1 MKAVIA
7 ALLLLAAGCGTRKAE
22 TVQAEAQPQ
31 TPAKPA
37 PETHVT
43 LSEAAQKQSG
53 VVTVPVTVGNVAE
66 ALHVTGRI
74 TLNENQTWRVGA
86 ITEGRI
92 LKVNVNAGDIV
103 TEGQVL
109 ALMHSHDVHEGRA
122 LYERA
127 QSEASRTRGNEIQA
141 RRVRDRAKRLYDLKA
156 ASLEQLEHAENE
168 LKNMQA
174 AVAQA
179 QIEVDRTRT
188 HLVDFLGVHLEEP
201 EHHEP
206 GKHDG
211 DEDLIPS
218 KAPAAGIII
227 QRHVTSGTVVQPGTG
242 MFTISN
248 LGALWMMA
256 AVPEEHLSR
265 LKINMPVKV
274 TVQAHPGTV
283 FRGRITRLDEQ
294 LDAATRT
301 IQARIDLT
309 NPRGLLKPEMYADA
323 ELELPGTRSAL
334 YVPEHA
340 IQEVKGNATV
350 FVRRGPTEFEAIAI
364 ETGRSANG
372 MVEVRSALQ
381 AGDAVVEKGAFI
393 LKSQLLKSSLTEE

>member
-1 MKAVIA
+1 MNALLA
-7 ALLLLAAGCGTRKAE
+7 ALLLLAAGCGARKSE
-22 TVQAEAQPQ
+22 TVQAEAQSRPSA
-31 TPAKPA
+31 PAA

-43 LSEAAQKQSG
+43 LTEAAQKQSG

-66 ALHVTGRI
+66 ALPVSGRI

-92 LKVNVNAGDIV
+92 LKVSANPGDVVTAGH
-103 TEGQVL
+103 VL
-109 ALMHSHDVHEGRA
+109 ALMHSHEVHEGRA
-122 LYERA
+122 LYQRA
-127 QSEASRTRGNEIQA
+127 ISEAARARTNENLA

-168 LKNMQA
+168 LRNTQSS
-174 AVAQA
+174 VAQA
-179 QIEVDRTRT
+179 QIEVERTRT
-188 HLVDFLGVHLEEP
+188 HLIDFLGVQLDEP
-201 EHHEP
+201 DHHEP
-206 GKHDG
+206 GSHDG
-211 DEDLIPS
+211 DDDLIPI

-227 QRHVTSGTVVQPGTG
+227 RRSVTPGTVVQPGTET
-242 MFTISN
+242 FTISN
-248 LGALWMMA
+248 LGMLWMMA
-256 AVPEEHLSR
+256 AVPEEHLSS

-274 TVQAHPGTV
+274 TVQAHPGMV
-283 FRGRITRLDEQ
+283 FRGRVTRIDEQ

-301 IQARIDLT
+301 IQARIELN
-309 NPRGLLKPEMYADA
+309 NPRGLLKPEMYGDA
-323 ELELPGTRSAL
+323 QLELPGTRSAL
-334 YVPEHA
+334 YIPEHA

-381 AGDAVVEKGAFI
+381 PGDAVVEKGAFI

>member
-1 MKAVIA
+1 MKALLA
-7 ALLLLAAGCGTRKAE
+7 ALLLLSAACSTPKSD

-31 TPAKPA
+31 PPPPSSNTL
-37 PETHVT
+37 VT

-53 VVTVPVTVGNVAE
+53 VISVPVTVGNVAE
-66 ALHVTGRI
+66 ALHVTGRV
-74 TLNENQTWRVGA
+74 TLNENLTWHVGA

-92 LKVNVNAGDIV
+92 MKVSVNAGDTV

-109 ALMHSHDVHEGRA
+109 AFLHSHDVHEARA
-122 LYERA
+122 LYQRA

-141 RRVRDRAKRLYDLKA
+141 RRVRDRAKRLYNLKA

-174 AVAQA
+174 AVSQA
-179 QIEVDRTRT
+179 EIEVERTRT
-188 HLVDFLGVHLEEP
+188 HLVDFLGVKLEEP
-201 EHHEP
+201 DHHEP

-211 DEDLIPS
+211 DDDLIPS
-218 KAPAAGIII
+218 KSPAAGIVIR
-227 QRHVTSGTVVQPGTG
+227 RHVTPGTVVQPGG
-242 MFTISN
+242 EMFTISN
-248 LGALWMMA
+248 LSMLWMMA

-265 LKINMPVKV
+265 LKIGMPVKV
-274 TVQAHPGTV
+274 TVQAHPGMI
-283 FRGRITRLDEQ
+283 FRGRIARLDEQ

-301 IQARIDLT
+301 IQARIELT

-323 ELELPGTRSAL
+323 ELELPGTRPAL

-372 MVEVRSALQ
+372 LVEVRSALQ
-381 AGDAVVEKGAFI
+381 PGDAVVEKGAFV